1 MMTVR
6 TVFITALTAFTPA
19 RNRIALSLG
28 LVVLALALGGA
39 GEKRSSYDDASPA
52 TRAMQDDDAANPGFL
67 WVQQGEALWS
77 QPAGPA
83 GQSCA
88 SCHGEAPVSMAG
100 VAARYP
106 MVDPTLGRPITLDG
120 RIRQCRVDRQG
131 APDSPPDS
139 ETMLALGAWV
149 GLQSRG
155 QPIAV
160 DGDGPARPFL
170 DAGRRVFE
178 TRMGQLN
185 LSCAQC
191 HDGLAGQR
199 LAGSVIPQGHP
210 TGYPQ
215 YRLEWQ
221 AMGSLHRRLRN
232 CTTGVRAAPFALDDP
247 DLVNLMLFLGW
258 RANGLR
264 MDAPAVR
271 P

>member
-1 MMTVR
+1 MTQTGRLLPLV
-6 TVFITALTAFTPA
+6 AL
-19 RNRIALSLG
+19 LL
-28 LVVLALALGGA
+28 LLGGA
-39 GEKRSSYDDASPA
+39 GEKRSSYDDASPQ

-67 WVQQGEALWS
+67 WVQQGQSLWS
-77 QPAGPA
+77 QQAGPENR
-83 GQSCA
+83 SCA
-88 SCHGEAPVSMAG
+88 TCHGEAPSTMTG

-106 MVDPTLGRPITLDG
+106 AHDPALGRPVTLDG
-120 RIRQCRVDRQG
+120 RIRQCRVERQG
-131 APDSPPDS
+131 APDLAPDS
-139 ETMLALGAWV
+139 DALLALSAWV
-149 GLQSRG
+149 GLQSRER
-155 QPIAV
+155 PIAV

-221 AMGSLHRRLRN
+221 AMGSLHRRIRN
-232 CTTGVRAAPFALDDP
+232 CTTGVRAAPFAPDDP

-258 RANGLR
+258 RANGLPL
-264 MDAPAVR
+264 DVPAVR